1 MIYHLKLQ
9 PSEIEALDYYEF
21 HYFVKD
27 LSDVLKKKQES
38 EDNTNEQAQKQQQG
52 YKVPKVNMP
61 SVKMPRMPKM

>member
-27 LSDVLKKKQES
+27 LADVLKKKQES
-38 EDNTNEQAQKQQQG
+38 EGTANEQAQKQQPG
-52 YKVPKVNMP
+52 YKMP
-61 SVKMPRMPKM
+61 NVKMPNVKMPSMPKL